1 MNKSIVVH
9 YVSKSML
16 FSAVLFLF
24 PALVSL
30 CYEEYDTM
38 GTFLLVA
45 AGVALLS
52 LPMTLIRPKN
62 KQMFAREALVIAALL
77 WVLIPFTGALPF
89 YFSGEIPS
97 LVDALFES
105 ISGYTTTGST
115 ILTDVEALSKGMIFW
130 RSFTHWTGG
139 MGVLVLMIAIL
150 PSSADSLHLM
160 RAECAGP
167 QVGKLVPKGKNSAAY
182 LYLIYAVMTVILIL
196 FLLAGGMPLFDSVCH
211 AMGTA
216 GPGGFSIKND
226 GLAGYNSVY
235 IEMVLTVGMILCGV
249 NFSLYYFLLIRR
261 FREVAKNTELKV
273 YFMIIAVA
281 TGAVMLNTR
290 SLYGSIG
297 ETFRYAFFQVG
308 SIITSTGFATAD
320 YNLWPMFSQTILVLL
335 MFVGACAG
343 STGGG
348 FKVQRFVIMFKST
361 RKYLRKMLHPKSVN
375 IVKSDDKTMDIETI
389 HGVQNYL
396 VVYLGILLFSVL
408 LVSLNNADFGTT
420 VTSVITCLNNIGPGI
435 NQVGPME
442 NFAFLS
448 DFSKGVLSADMLLG
462 RLECF
467 PLLILLSPSVWKK
480 NF

>member
-30 CYEEYDTM
+30 CYKEYDTM

-97 LVDALFES
+97 LVDAFFES

-216 GPGGFSIKND
+216 GTGGFSIKND
-226 GLAGYNSVY
+226 GLAGYDSVY
-235 IEMVLTVGMILCGV
+235 IEMVLTVGMILFGV

-273 YFMIIAVA
+273 YFMIIALA
-281 TGAVMLNTR
+281 TGAIMLNTR

-320 YNLWPMFSQTILVLL
+320 FNLWPMFSQTILVLL

-348 FKVQRFVIMFKST
+348 FKVQRFVIMFKSA
-361 RKYLRKMLHPKSVN
+361 RKYLRKMMHPKSVN

-396 VVYLGILLFSVL
+396 VVYLGILFFSIL

-448 DFSKGVLSADMLLG
+448 DFSKCVLAADMLLG